1 MHSNACQLINL
12 IVRPIDQARIS
23 SRPLYRADR
32 LPELFELDH
41 SFEKIGV
48 DLIEMPQLF

>member
-1 MHSNACQLINL
+1 M
-12 IVRPIDQARIS
+12 VGPVDQVRIS
-23 SRPLYRADR
+23 SRPLYQADR
-32 LPELFELDH
+32 LSEPFKFDH